1 MSGRQVV
8 VIAWEY
14 GFRDAVSQP
23 FRLHSRALATRWRKG
38 NAFTMAVP
46 ENRPRVTAVLGPTNT
61 GKTYLAIER
70 MLGHR
75 SGMIG
80 FPLRLLAREN
90 YDRVVGAVGAR
101 NVALVTGE
109 EKIIP
114 PTARY
119 FLCTVESM
127 PLGRDV
133 DFLAIDEIQLAADQE
148 RGHIFTDRLLHAR
161 GAAETMFLGAETIR
175 PVIQALIPDAAFI
188 TRPRF
193 SKLSYSGP
201 TKLTRLKKRSAI
213 VAFSANDVYEIAEQV
228 RRTRGGTAVVLG
240 ALSPRTRNA
249 QVELYQNG
257 EVDYLVATDAIGM
270 GLNMDIGHVAF
281 ARLRKFDGAR
291 NRPLSGQEIAQIAGR
306 AGRHMSDGTFGTLA
320 EIGSIDPDIVQA
332 VENHQFE
339 ALRTVWWRN
348 SDLDF
353 RTVKSLLRSL
363 NAPPPRAQL
372 RRAREAE
379 DHAALRHLA
388 NDDEIAGLAAD
399 PEGVRQL
406 WEVCQVPDFRK
417 TMPDAHQRL
426 LAHVFRQLRRL
437 DGRLPVDWVANQLSR
452 LDRVDGDIDTLMAR
466 IAHTRTWTYI
476 SHRADWLEDSAH
488 WQERTRAIE
497 DRLSDAL
504 HDKLSQRF
512 IDRRNAALSRS
523 RGKADLEADLD
534 ADGNVFIEGE
544 RVGTLDGLCFV
555 AADDATGEM
564 RRLMAVAAQRALQSE
579 IGRRV
584 AALVAAPDEA
594 FELDGAGVIFWN
606 GTRIAALARG
616 RDILRPDIG
625 VRPGALL
632 TSRLR
637 SRVEDRL
644 RRWFDEH
651 AAKPL
656 AALAKLGQAN
666 LSSPA
671 RGIAF
676 QLREGLG
683 STSRATARAQVAALE
698 TEDRRALRRAGVR
711 LGPDTIYLSALV
723 KPAAARL
730 RAILW
735 AVWTGAEPQE
745 PPGPGLVTVPLDEA
759 VPDGFYAA
767 IGFTPCAGRAIR
779 IDIAD
784 RLSVILKQ
792 QAQNGPFG
800 LTPEMPTL
808 LGLGNDEAAAV
819 IEALGYRRVEIEGD
833 GIAFDAKP
841 VRRSRRRNRGGAD
854 GANASSPP
862 GNSKRTGRTRKKPA
876 PVSADSPF
884 AALASLRLQS

>member
-1 MSGRQVV
+1 
-8 VIAWEY
+8 
-14 GFRDAVSQP
+14 
-23 FRLHSRALATRWRKG
+23 
-38 NAFTMAVP
+38 MAAP

-75 SGMIG
+75 TGMIG

-90 YDRVVGAVGAR
+90 YDRVVGLVGAR

-127 PLGRDV
+127 PLGRPV
-133 DFLAIDEIQLAADQE
+133 DFLAIDEIQLAADPE

-161 GAAETMFLGAETIR
+161 GAVETMFLGADTIR
-175 PVIQALIPDAAFI
+175 PVILALIRDADFI
-188 TRPRF
+188 SRPRF
-193 SKLSYSGP
+193 SRLSYTGP
-201 TKLTRLKKRSAI
+201 AKLTRLKRRSAI

-320 EIGSIDPDIVQA
+320 EIGPISPEIVEA

-339 ALRTVWWRN
+339 VLRTVWWRN

-353 RTVKSLLRSL
+353 STVKALLKSL
-363 NAPPPRAQL
+363 NAPPPRAVL

-388 NDDEIAGLAAD
+388 NDAEIAGLAGD
-399 PEGVRQL
+399 PGGVRLL
-406 WEVCQVPDFRK
+406 WEVCQIPDFRK

-437 DGRLPVDWVANQLSR
+437 DGRLPVDWVANQIAR

-476 SHRADWLEDSAH
+476 SHRADWLDDTAH
-488 WQERTRAIE
+488 WQDRTRAIE

-504 HDKLSQRF
+504 HDRLSQRF
-512 IDRRNAALSRS
+512 IDRRNAALTRS
-523 RGKADLEADLD
+523 RGKADLEATLD
-534 ADGNVFIEGE
+534 ADSGVYIEGE
-544 RVGTLDGLCFV
+544 RVGVLDGLCFV
-555 AADDATGEM
+555 AAEDASSEM
-564 RRLMAVAAQRALQSE
+564 RRLMSVAAQRALQTE
-579 IGRRV
+579 IARRV
-584 AALVAAPDEA
+584 SALAASPDDA
-594 FELDGAGVIFWN
+594 FELDGSGAIHWE
-606 GTRIAALARG
+606 GTRIAALSRG
-616 RDILRPDIG
+616 RDVLAPAIG
-625 VRPGALL
+625 VRSGALL
-632 TSRLR
+632 TSGLR
-637 SRVEDRL
+637 DRVEARL
-644 RRWFDEH
+644 QRWFDEH
-651 AAKPL
+651 ASRPIE
-656 AALAKLGQAN
+656 ALRKLRSSEM
-666 LSSPA
+666 SSPA

-676 QLREGLG
+676 QLGEGLG
-683 STSRATARAQVAALE
+683 SIPRAGARAQIAALQPD
-698 TEDRRALRRAGVR
+698 DRRALRRAGVR
-711 LGPDTIYLSALV
+711 LGPDTIYLPALV
-723 KPAAARL
+723 KPAAVRL

-735 AVWTGAEPQE
+735 AVWTGAAPMT
-745 PPGPGLVTVPLDEA
+745 PPAPGLVTVPLDGEA
-759 VPDGFYAA
+759 PDGFYQAL
-767 IGFTPCAGRAIR
+767 GFTPMAGRAIR
-779 IDIAD
+779 IDIVD
-784 RLSVILKQ
+784 RLIVMLKSLSKD
-792 QAQNGPFG
+792 GPFP
-800 LTPEMPTL
+800 LSPEMPTL
-808 LGLGNDEAAAV
+808 LGLGNEEAAAI
-819 IEALGYRRVEIEGD
+819 IEALGYRRNGGD
-833 GIAFDAKP
+833 VATFESRPRRRHARHRDGNSQDADG
-841 VRRSRRRNRGGAD
+841 SARRNRPKKSRKSA
-854 GANASSPP
+854 
-862 GNSKRTGRTRKKPA
+862 KRPA
-876 PVSADSPF
+876 TAPADSPF
-884 AALASLRLQS
+884 AALAALRLPR